1 MCFYIQ
7 TKPEHIRQGENSLL
21 FFWYRKHTAGD
32 FRKAKRQQGARPPKA
47 GRAHDKKPER
57 IRLIVIINVN

>member
-1 MCFYIQ
+1 MCFLHPKQ
-7 TKPEHIRQGENSLL
+7 TGIHPAGEKQSFVFGIANTPPEICEKQNGSR
-21 FFWYRKHTAGD
+21 
-32 FRKAKRQQGARPPKA
+32 ARPPKA